1 VHALSSTRDVEV
13 SKEELEK
20 MFGPDWALYLHGA
33 LDKEIDGNTVQS
45 LIMHTIGA
53 CQRYLPQ
60 VAPQALSSLI

>member
-1 VHALSSTRDVEV
+1 
-13 SKEELEK
+13 